1 MASGSPS
8 GLNCRAGGGTLQQKS
23 SLCQR
28 DSTAYWCTPRRR
40 VRTWH
45 KLERA
50 LLLQFRDLFGRV
62 PICNTHGQQMVETDE
77 FYYFA
82 RARVTDVIE
91 DLS

>member
-1 MASGSPS
+1 MVGRYSRNPAFVNAIRLLIGVPHDDVL
-8 GLNCRAGGGTLQQKS
+8 GRGTSWNEHCCFS
-23 SLCQR
+23 SE
-28 DSTAYWCTPRRR
+28 S
-40 VRTWH
+40 
-45 KLERA
+45 
-50 LLLQFRDLFGRV
+50 FFGRV